1 MKLRQTTYQTAL
13 LIGVSAS
20 LFGCSTPEIQKMSAI
35 DAVKFG
41 NTQFFDMPNYRFD
54 MSAKL
59 LDFKVIDDTDSR
71 KTESFNK
78 YANYFGKHITFNSSA
93 VIDTANQQFQFIPSY
108 GYESKNANGSVRF
121 PIVYDHKQK
130 MLFAD
135 MSALSGMISAPE
147 NEGKYSSFS
156 TANLPFPEG
165 TDAKLM
171 KLMRKYSSIYYD
183 DLKPEAFVELPL
195 TASDRSQKAVRK
207 IQVTMKPQEA
217 LAQFPTMM
225 QDLAQVFSKEG
236 DEPIA
241 PMPDSAI
248 AEMKD
253 KMSKMLGENSKEVYS
268 IGFNRAGQIVSMNND
283 SVYEMDMSNAG
294 DSEDT
299 SAPKMNM
306 HFNINMTVSDIGT
319 AKLIDPPTA
328 ANTVDGKENF
338 KGGLLGDLF
347 GNKHDD
353 DTENAPTI
361 YNDDEYAVDAAKA
374 AGTAVDAAKAASQPA
389 RKKPRKK
396 ARRK

>member
-20 LFGCSTPEIQKMSAI
+20 LFGCSTPEIQKMSAV

-156 TANLPFPEG
+156 TANLPIPEG
-165 TDAKLM
+165 TDANLRN
-171 KLMRKYSSIYYD
+171 LMR
-183 DLKPEAFVELPL
+183 
-195 TASDRSQKAVRK
+195 
-207 IQVTMKPQEA
+207 
-217 LAQFPTMM
+217 
-225 QDLAQVFSKEG
+225 
-236 DEPIA
+236 
-241 PMPDSAI
+241 
-248 AEMKD
+248 
-253 KMSKMLGENSKEVYS
+253 
-268 IGFNRAGQIVSMNND
+268 
-283 SVYEMDMSNAG
+283 
-294 DSEDT
+294 
-299 SAPKMNM
+299 
-306 HFNINMTVSDIGT
+306 
-319 AKLIDPPTA
+319 
-328 ANTVDGKENF
+328 
-338 KGGLLGDLF
+338 
-347 GNKHDD
+347 
-353 DTENAPTI
+353 
-361 YNDDEYAVDAAKA
+361 
-374 AGTAVDAAKAASQPA
+374 
-389 RKKPRKK
+389 
-396 ARRK
+396 